1 VTGAAAQ
8 GPSFG
13 DAVEAAM
20 GQRPSRVSRL
30 SGGDIGETYGDAI
43 EAAMGQRPSRVS
55 KLSGG
60 DVGETYKVELKDRTQ
75 LVAKVSETGG
85 LAVEGFMLGYLKM
98 HSELPVPEVL
108 HAADKLLLLEFVE
121 TTGGL
126 TAAAEAHAAELLAAL
141 HGINAENFGFEGNTV
156 IGGLPQ
162 PNPWTPR
169 WRDFFRDQRLLY
181 MGRLALDRGK
191 LIRAT
196 FARLEKLC
204 GRLEDY
210 IEEPARPALIHGD
223 CWGGNVLTRDG
234 RIAAFVDPA
243 IYYADPE
250 IELAFATLF
259 ATFGTAFF
267 ARYQELRPI
276 APGFF
281 EARRDIYNLY
291 PLLVHSA
298 LFGGQYPDQV
308 HRVLARYA

>member
-1 VTGAAAQ
+1 
-8 GPSFG
+8 
-13 DAVEAAM
+13 
-20 GQRPSRVSRL
+20 
-30 SGGDIGETYGDAI
+30 
-43 EAAMGQRPSRVS
+43 
-55 KLSGG
+55 
-60 DVGETYKVELKDRTQ
+60 

-85 LAVEGFMLGYLKM
+85 LAVEGFMLGYLKA

-108 HAADKLLLLEFVE
+108 HAADTLLLLEFVE
-121 TTGGL
+121 TSGGL
-126 TAAAEAHAAELLAAL
+126 NAGAETHAAELLAAL
-141 HGINAENFGFEGNTV
+141 HGIGAENFGFEGSTA

-181 MGRLALDRGK
+181 MGRLALDRGN
-191 LIRAT
+191 LIGAT
-196 FARLEKLC
+196 FARLEKFC
-204 GRLEDY
+204 GRIEDY
-210 IEEPARPALIHGD
+210 IEEPDKPALIHGD

-243 IYYADPE
+243 IYYAHPE
-250 IELAFATLF
+250 IELAFSTLF
-259 ATFGTAFF
+259 STFGPAFF
-267 ARYQELRPI
+267 ERYRELRPI

-308 HRVLARYA
+308 DRILARHA

>member
-1 VTGAAAQ
+1 MIGEAPRS
-8 GPSFG
+8 PSFG

-20 GQRPSRVSRL
+20 GQRPARVNTL
-30 SGGDIGETYGDAI
+30 SGG
-43 EAAMGQRPSRVS
+43 S
-55 KLSGG
+55 
-60 DVGETYKVELKDRTQ
+60 VGKVYKVAFKDGAH

-108 HAADKLLLLEFVE
+108 HATDKLLLLEFFE
-121 TTGGL
+121 TSGGL
-126 TAAAEAHAAELLAAL
+126 TAGAQVHAAELLAAL
-141 HGINAENFGFEGNTV
+141 HEISAENFGFEGTTV
-156 IGGLPQ
+156 IGTLPQ

-181 MGRLALDRGK
+181 MGRLALDRGN

-204 GRLEDY
+204 GRIEEY

-223 CWGGNVLTRDG
+223 CWGGNVLTRDD
-234 RIAAFVDPA
+234 RIAVFVDPA

-250 IELAFATLF
+250 IELAFSTLF
-259 ATFGTAFF
+259 SSFGQAFF
-267 ARYQELRPI
+267 KRYQELRPI

-281 EARRDIYNLY
+281 EVRRDIYNLY
-291 PLLVHSA
+291 PLLVHAA

-308 HRVLARYA
+308 HRTLARYA

>member
-1 VTGAAAQ
+1 MTG
-8 GPSFG
+8 
-13 DAVEAAM
+13 EAAPT
-20 GQRPSRVSRL
+20 PSL
-30 SGGDIGETYGDAI
+30 GDAI

-55 KLSGG
+55 ALSGG
-60 DVGETYKVELKDRTQ
+60 CVGTTYKVELKDGAR

-85 LAVEGFMLGYLKM
+85 LAVEGLMLAYLKV
-98 HSELPVPEVL
+98 HSALPVPEVL
-108 HAADKLLLLEFVE
+108 HSADKLLLLEFVE
-121 TTGGL
+121 TSGGL
-126 TAAAEAHAAELLAAL
+126 TAGAETHAAELLAAL
-141 HGINAENFGFEGNTV
+141 HGISAENFGFEGTTA
-156 IGGLPQ
+156 IGTLPQ

-204 GRLEDY
+204 GRIEDY
-210 IEEPARPALIHGD
+210 IAEPDRPALIHGD
-223 CWGGNVLTRDG
+223 CWGGNVLTRDD

-250 IELAFATLF
+250 IELAFSTLF
-259 ATFGTAFF
+259 STFGQAFF
-267 ARYQELRPI
+267 DRYQELRPI

-281 EARRDIYNLY
+281 EVRRDIYNLY

-298 LFGGQYPDQV
+298 LFGGPYPDQV
-308 HRVLARYA
+308 HRTLSRYA

>member
-1 VTGAAAQ
+1 MTEQ
-8 GPSFG
+8 TTQTPSF
-13 DAVEAAM
+13 
-20 GQRPSRVSRL
+20 
-30 SGGDIGETYGDAI
+30 GDAI
-43 EAAMGQRPSRVS
+43 EAAVGQRPSQVG

-60 DVGETYKVELKDRTQ
+60 CVGEVYKVELRDGTQ
-75 LVAKVSETGG
+75 LVAKVSESGG
-85 LAVEGFMLGYLKM
+85 LAVESFMLGYLKI
-98 HSELPVPEVL
+98 HSALPVPEVL
-108 HAADKLLLLEFVE
+108 HAADNLLLLEFIE
-121 TTGGL
+121 TSSGL
-126 TAAAEAHAAELLAAL
+126 NAGAESHAAELLAAL
-141 HGINAENFGFEGNTV
+141 HGVGAENFGFEGTTV

-169 WRDFFRDQRLLY
+169 WREFFRDQRLLY
-181 MGRLALDRGK
+181 MGRLALDRGN

-210 IEEPARPALIHGD
+210 IDEPAKPALIHGD
-223 CWGGNVLTRDG
+223 CWGGNVLTRDN

-243 IYYADPE
+243 IYYADAE

-259 ATFGTAFF
+259 STFGTAFF
-267 ARYQELRPI
+267 ERYQELRPI

-298 LFGGQYPDQV
+298 LFGGQYPDRV
-308 HRVLARYA
+308 HRTLARYA

>member
-1 VTGAAAQ
+1 MT
-8 GPSFG
+8 
-13 DAVEAAM
+13 DEAARTP
-20 GQRPSRVSRL
+20 GF
-30 SGGDIGETYGDAI
+30 GDAI
-43 EAAMGQRPSRVS
+43 EAAMGQRPSQVS
-55 KLSGG
+55 ALSGG
-60 DVGETYKVELKDRTQ
+60 SVGKVYKVELKDGAR

-121 TTGGL
+121 TSGGL
-126 TAAAEAHAAELLAAL
+126 TAGAETHAAELLAAL
-141 HGINAENFGFEGNTV
+141 HGISAENFGFEGPTV
-156 IGGLPQ
+156 IGTLPQ

-181 MGRLALDRGK
+181 MGRLALDRGN

-204 GRLEDY
+204 GRIGDY
-210 IEEPARPALIHGD
+210 IDEPDQPALIHGD
-223 CWGGNVLTRDG
+223 CWGGNVLTHES

-243 IYYADPE
+243 IYYAHPE
-250 IELAFATLF
+250 IELAFSTLF
-259 ATFGTAFF
+259 STFGRHFF
-267 ARYQELRPI
+267 DRYQELRPI

-281 EARRDIYNLY
+281 EVRRDIYNLY

-308 HRVLARYA
+308 HRILARHA

>member
-1 VTGAAAQ
+1 MTGDA
-8 GPSFG
+8 GDKPSF
-13 DAVEAAM
+13 
-20 GQRPSRVSRL
+20 
-30 SGGDIGETYGDAI
+30 GDAI
-43 EAAMGQRPSRVS
+43 EAATGQRPAQVGR
-55 KLSGG
+55 LTGG
-60 DVGETYKVELKDRTQ
+60 CVGEIYKVELKDGTP

-85 LAVEGFMLGYLKM
+85 LAIEAFMLGYLKM

-108 HAADKLLLLEFVE
+108 HTADKLLLLEFVE
-121 TTGGL
+121 TAGGL
-126 TAAAEAHAAELLAAL
+126 NANAETHAADLLAGL
-141 HGINAENFGFEGNTV
+141 HGITAANFGFEGDTV
-156 IGGLPQ
+156 IGGLAQ
-162 PNPWTPR
+162 PNPWSPR

-181 MGRLALDRGK
+181 MGRVALDRGN

-204 GRLEDY
+204 AHIQDY
-210 IEEPARPALIHGD
+210 IEEPAAPALIHGD
-223 CWGGNVLTRDG
+223 CWGGNVLTRNG
-234 RIAAFVDPA
+234 RIAAFIDPA

-259 ATFGTAFF
+259 STFGPHFF
-267 ARYQELRPI
+267 DRYQEQRPI

-308 HRVLARYA
+308 HRTLSRYA